1 MWQLF
6 FVQIIVCLFL
16 KITPTHFNP
25 RLKRFV
31 LLVVCSE
38 DAGCWYSSQL
48 CWGRYW
54 NSARSLLLLY
64 LLLVFLSILASFLFL
79 FQFPFGFYFTLDL
92 ASLRGLTL
100 LSYTYTMYI
109 CIFRM
114 IVCVFVCLI
123 QNAKITKLRTHWF
136 RSFEGWLFI
145 YRLEKLLFYNFIFI
159 IIIIFFF
166 FSFFKLFLQIILQI
180 HEVV

>member
-1 MWQLF
+1 MTAWKKI
-6 FVQIIVCLFL
+6 IIVCLFL

-54 NSARSLLLLY
+54 NSARSLLLH
-64 LLLVFLSILASFLFL
+64 LLLVFLSILASLLFLFL

-109 CIFRM
+109 CICIFRM
-114 IVCVFVCLI
+114 IVCVCVFD
-123 QNAKITKLRTHWF
+123 TKRLKSLNLEHID
-136 RSFEGWLFI
+136 SVLLKADCLFI
-145 YRLEKLLFYNFIFI
+145 DWKNFCFI
-159 IIIIFFF
+159 IL
-166 FSFFKLFLQIILQI
+166 FSSSSFSSSSLFHTFLQIILQI